1 MVTPELQDQL
11 LSLPSSQKTEI
22 IQMLVHSLELDGT
35 WLGISKTPGVMGGEA
50 CIRESRIPVW
60 LMVSYRRMGSSE
72 AEILENYP
80 TLMAQDLVNAWRYA
94 EQYAEEIDRAIARQE
109 ED

>member
-35 WLGISKTPGVMGGEA
+35 WPGISKTPGVMGGEA

-80 TLMAQDLVNAWRYA
+80 TLMAQDLVNAWCYA